1 MVIRLCHCGRPKP
14 CAAHPPKP
22 KPAMAERRKAFWLRA
37 RAATLQRDG
46 HTCQRC
52 GATMRTA
59 RLHVHHVVPRSQGG
73 ITALENLLTLCER
86 CHPIVEHERPVFFDR
101 EAR

>member
-1 MVIRLCHCGRPKP
+1 
-14 CAAHPPKP
+14 
-22 KPAMAERRKAFWLRA
+22 MAERRKASWLRA

-59 RLHVHHVVPRSQGG
+59 RLHVHHVVPRREGG
-73 ITALENLLTLCER
+73 LTAIDNLLTLCER
-86 CHPIVEHERPVFFDR
+86 CHPLVERGQAVAERERLRKGPL
-101 EAR
+101 